1 MLRVALL
8 ALGLGL
14 WPAPAPLEL
23 PGAAGGAAARA
34 LEEPAVF
41 EEPTE
46 VDILDLTTID
56 WRPGDPLPERI
67 QALNNRRVLIRGYM
81 HQSVTDSVNLFPLV
95 SDACQCVGALLPH
108 HFVEVNLGPRNTGP
122 IPGCFE
128 VIGTL
133 EVGERVVDDFV
144 QSVYRLKGRIY

>member
-1 MLRVALL
+1 MLRAALI

-14 WPAPAPLEL
+14 CPNPAPSDL
-23 PGAAGGAAARA
+23 AGGAGVVWA
-34 LEEPAVF
+34 LEEPQ
-41 EEPTE
+41 E
-46 VDILDLTTID
+46 VSILDLTTID
-56 WRPGDPLPERI
+56 WSPGEPLPERI
-67 QALNNRRVLIRGYM
+67 QALNNRRVVIRGYM
-81 HQSVTDSVNLFPLV
+81 HQSVTDTVNRFPLV

-133 EVGERVVDDFV
+133 EVGEVVVDDFV